1 MIGPLVTR
9 LLRHDDL
16 TEDEAA
22 QAMDFVMRGEAHP
35 AQLAGLLIG
44 LAMKG
49 ERPAELVGLARTM
62 RARGVSIDA
71 GPDAVDTC
79 GTGGDR
85 SGTFNISTAAAIVV
99 AGTGLPVV
107 KHGNRS
113 VSSHC
118 GSADVLEALGVTV
131 TAPPEI
137 VQRAITEVGLA
148 FCFAPTFHPAMRH
161 AGETRKALGVPTAF
175 NLLGPLTNPARVS
188 YQVVGVARPELTELM
203 ARALQRLG
211 ARRAWVVHGAD
222 GLDELST
229 TGYTKVSECHG
240 QVVRTFYVHPSD
252 VGLAKATPQALQGA
266 SAADNAAIIRGVL
279 AGESGAARDVVLLNA
294 GAALFVAGRAGSL
307 REGLASAAASIDGGH
322 AARTLAA
329 LCAVTGAPA

>member
-1 MIGPLVTR
+1 MMARLVTK
-9 LLRHDDL
+9 LLRRDDL
-16 TEDEAA
+16 SEDEAA
-22 QAMDFVMRGEAHP
+22 AAMDLVMRGEAHP

-62 RARGVSIDA
+62 RARGVTVTAD
-71 GPDAVDTC
+71 GDAVDTC

-85 SGTFNISTAAAIVV
+85 AGTFNISTAAAIVV
-99 AGTGLPVV
+99 AGAGLPVV

-118 GSADVLEALGVTV
+118 GSADVLETLGVTI
-131 TAPPEI
+131 TAVPAV
-137 VQRAITEVGLA
+137 VQQALREVGLA

-161 AGETRKALGVPTAF
+161 AVEARKALGVPTAF
-175 NLLGPLTNPARVS
+175 NLLGPLTNPARVP

-203 ARALQRLG
+203 ARALQQLG

-240 QVVRTFYVHPSD
+240 DVVRTFYVHPSD
-252 VGLAKATPQALQGA
+252 VGLPKGVPQALVGA
-266 SAADNAAIIRGVL
+266 TAADNAAIIRRVL
-279 AGESGAARDVVLLNA
+279 AGESGPARDVVLLNA
-294 GAALFVAGRAGSL
+294 GAALFVAGRAASL
-307 REGLASAAASIDGGH
+307 REAIALGAAAIASG
-322 AARTLAA
+322 AASRTLDA
-329 LCAVTGAPA
+329 LCQVTGRPA